1 MIKKAFAA
9 ALFALVSLS
18 TLSAQAQPGNGL
30 NPAMLPD
37 DPKERGR
44 FIQNLRDVP
53 ALQKAM
59 DAKNRHVDSLM
70 NDSGVHT
77 AGVSWALDG
86 SPVIKLFIDVSDSS
100 AGIPSEIDGVPV
112 VVENVG
118 RVFAL
123 NVSCEDR
130 GLTDCEEFNAQ
141 ASAAQP
147 PNQVDWHPRPVPIGV
162 SIGHTDVTAGTLGCV
177 VSRGCHNYVLSNAH
191 VIADEN
197 AGLPGDS
204 ILQPGPFDG
213 GIHPDDEIAVLEESV
228 PIKFGTIGVRNKVDA
243 AIAITDATMVTT
255 QTRTNGYGTY
265 KSETVNPTMGLL
277 VQKYGRSSALS
288 HGYIDMVNVTTDVGY
303 SGGEMARFVDQIVI
317 KSIDTSDFSRAG
329 DSGSLI
335 IVEGGDDDRKPVG
348 LLFASTADKVY
359 TIANQIND
367 VLDALDVVINGE

>member
-1 MIKKAFAA
+1 MARKTIAA
-9 ALFALVSLS
+9 AIVAFISLS
-18 TLSAQAQPGNGL
+18 GLSAQAQPGNGL

-59 DAKNRHVDSLM
+59 DAKNRHVDRLM

-77 AGVSWALDG
+77 AGVSWAEDG
-86 SPVIKLFIDVSDSS
+86 SPVIKLFIDVSASS
-100 AGIPSEIDGVPV
+100 ASIPSELDGVPV

-130 GLTDCEEFNAQ
+130 GLTDCDEFNAQ

-147 PNQVDWHPRPVPIGV
+147 ANQRDWHPRPVPIGV
-162 SIGHTDVTAGTLGCV
+162 SIGHTDVTAGTLGCL

-197 AGLPGDS
+197 AGSPGDS
-204 ILQPGPFDG
+204 ILQPGPIDG
-213 GIHPDDEIAVLEESV
+213 GVHPADEIAVLSESV
-228 PIKFGTIGVRNKVDA
+228 PIQYGTFRVENRVDA

-265 KSETVNPTMGLL
+265 KSETVDPEYLML

-288 HGYIDMVNVTTDVGY
+288 HGYIDVVSVSVDVGY
-303 SGGEMARFVDQIVI
+303 KGGVARFVDQIII
-317 KSIDTSDFSRAG
+317 KSVDTSDFSRPG
-329 DSGSLI
+329 DSGALI
-335 IVEGGDDDRKPVG
+335 IAEDGDDDRKPVG
-348 LLFASTADKVY
+348 LLFAATTDNVY
-359 TIANQIND
+359 TFANQIND
-367 VLDALDVVINGE
+367 VLIALDVEINGE